1 MLQFMQT
8 MPQAAEL
15 VMDLLVKNFDWPG
28 AEELADRF
36 RKVAVAQGIVEP
48 DPEKGEQ
55 PPPPPPPNPDMVK
68 AETEAAKAEA
78 GIAKPEAETDG
89 QELENAKSAVELM
102 LAGGA
107 LPIGR
112 RSGQG

>member
-55 PPPPPPPNPDMVK
+55 PPPQPPPNPDMVK
-68 AETEAAKAEA
+68 AETEADKAEA
-78 GIAKPEAETDG
+78 GIVKTGAETEGEKTGKAQSDG
-89 QELENAKSAVELM
+89 EM
-102 LAGGA
+102 RMAGES
-107 LPIGR
+107 GR
-112 RSGQG
+112 GGGREEGG